1 MLRSL
6 LSVSPIVLA
15 ALAALPAPAAPAA
28 AQGVPARPEPAA
40 LPVQPGELVFR
51 YTSENRKHM
60 LGRDYSSHDRIGF
73 KVVLQLLAG
82 GKLHAEETGSRVSG
96 SSSSGIVET
105 DRTSWKNT
113 WDGTWAAPGDALQL
127 SLTISGRECTLTRTK
142 KPRGGREETAEL
154 LCTPVS
160 LEARVTCRLLP
171 DPVPIQSQA
180 QAGQDSQ
187 PKPQPQRIWSCE
199 PPEPAGSRISEV
211 YRPWQFAQRGCLAVI
226 ARGGYQTCGSWP

>member
-6 LSVSPIVLA
+6 LTVSPIFVA
-15 ALAALPAPAAPAA
+15 ALTALPAPAA
-28 AQGVPARPEPAA
+28 AQGVPARPEPAALAA

-60 LGRDYSSHDRIGF
+60 LGRDYGSHDRIGF

-82 GKLHAEETGSRVSG
+82 GKLHAEETGSRNSG
-96 SSSSGIVET
+96 SSSAGIVET
-105 DRTSWKNT
+105 DSTSWKNT

-160 LEARVTCRLLP
+160 LQARVTCRLLP
-171 DPVPIQSQA
+171 DPVPIQNQA
-180 QAGQDSQ
+180 QAGQAA
-187 PKPQPQRIWSCE
+187 PKPQRIWSCE

-211 YRPWQFAQRGCLAVI
+211 YKPWQFAQRGCLALI
-226 ARGGYQTCGSWP
+226 ARGGYQTCGAWP